1 MTKGRIFTDDKQV
14 VDLRGLKRL
23 KDPKGKGY
31 VNVIMEEY

>member
-23 KDPKGKGY
+23 KDPKGLGY